1 MRTLHL
7 RLVQDRFDPEEQ
19 LPLAHLLSLVDQ
31 HLLEIAFLQRPELDV
46 LDRVDLA
53 HVIPM
58 YKRIG
63 NERRGGAVAALR
75 MTFVF
80 LVMATTSGQEQQ
92 DGDDPKERGASFR
105 TGAA

>member
-1 MRTLHL
+1 
-7 RLVQDRFDPEEQ
+7 
-19 LPLAHLLSLVDQ
+19 
-31 HLLEIAFLQRPELDV
+31 
-46 LDRVDLA
+46 
-53 HVIPM
+53 M

-92 DGDDPKERGASFR
+92 NGDDPKERGASFR